1 MRNLHL
7 LLCSSAAALLSSL
20 PAMADAAPPAGAPPV
35 TSATTTATGTEGT
48 DVSQIVVTAEKND
61 AATNAPSKASIY
73 ETQPESL
80 ITHKFIE
87 QSTPESGDY
96 TTTVAIA
103 PSVNSFGANGGGV
116 GDVGSATMRGFQ
128 DGQFNITYDGIAF
141 GDAND
146 TTHHPAAFFPSST
159 IGTSVVDRG
168 PGAAGDMGQANFGGA
183 LHLFSPQVSD
193 TMGASQKATY
203 GSFNTQ
209 SYVTTIQTGAI
220 KELGGAKLLLSADI
234 RSSDGQLT
242 DMGGVSR
249 NFLAKLV
256 VPIGSDATLTAFSSI
271 NHIRYNQTDNTSGT
285 IVGFGISGPQ
295 QAAYGINFG
304 LNNDPTDEHCTC
316 YNYVIKNTSFNYLNL
331 KWNVARG
338 ITVEDH
344 LYYYY
349 YDNQT
354 VSAQS
359 AGDLLNPPTT
369 GPDAGTSYFVNAAG
383 VTTTDIAGYKKQ
395 NKYDT
400 YGNILRVNADLGF
413 GTLRAGGLYEHSN
426 ATRFIANYDLTNN
439 TPDTTATYGSA
450 AAVAG
455 PNTSVPASLANY
467 QYYEPSSWNQVQVF
481 ADFEWRPL
489 ENLTITPGIKQL
501 HYVRSVDNALET
513 GTALDGT
520 GVFYSN
526 GSRTYNKTMWFIT
539 ANYRVRPNWSF
550 YAQAATGFLVPP
562 VKTVSAVA
570 GGTVSPTA
578 PQTTTTYQIGS
589 VYTAGKLTLDGDYYY
604 IDANN
609 VLVADKH
616 SGCFCYL
623 NDGKGRYYGFE
634 AQGAYHIGYGFTGFA
649 NGSINVARN
658 TNDGNPADGVTYF
671 TNSPKRT
678 AAFGLIYDYH
688 KLQAS
693 VSDKIIGPQL
703 ASDGATWLN
712 SYATVDA
719 SVAYDLGHVKLK
731 LAVFNL
737 SNGRPRFDYDGTYSV
752 YQVGRQVQGTVQVK
766 F

>member
-1 MRNLHL
+1 MKKFTALSC
-7 LLCSSAAALLSSL
+7 CSMIAVLAATPAL
-20 PAMADAAPPAGAPPV
+20 ADDGAAGAN
-35 TSATTTATGTEGT
+35 ATEVTTATGTEGT
-48 DVSQIVVTAEKND
+48 DVRQILVTAERNRAASD
-61 AATNAPSKASIY
+61 APTKASIL

-80 ITHKFIE
+80 ITHKYIE

-128 DGQFNITYDGIAF
+128 DGQFNITFDGIAF

-183 LHLFSPQVSD
+183 IHLFSPQVD
-193 TMGASQKATY
+193 DKFGVSQKMTY

-209 SYVTTIQTGAI
+209 SYVTTVQTGAI
-220 KELGGAKLLLSADI
+220 KELGGAKLLLSADV

-242 DMGGVSR
+242 DMGGIGR

-256 VPIGSDATLTAFSSI
+256 VPIGSDVTLTAFSSI

-285 IVGFGISGPQ
+285 ILGFGISAPQ
-295 QAAYGINFG
+295 QAAYGINFA
-304 LNNDPTDEHCTC
+304 LNNDPTDEHYVG
-316 YNYVIKNTSFNYLNL
+316 YNYVVKNTSFNYLNL
-331 KWNVARG
+331 KWDVG
-338 ITVEDH
+338 HDVTVEDH

-359 AGDLLNPPTT
+359 AGDLLNPPTS
-369 GPDAGTSYFVNAAG
+369 GPNAGTSYYSPDG
-383 VTTTDIAGYKKQ
+383 GTTYTTDIAGYRKQ

-400 YGNILRVNADLGF
+400 YGNILRVNDDLGF

-426 ATRFIANYDLTNN
+426 ATRFINNYDLT
-439 TPDTTATYGSA
+439 TGRPDTSGTYGTATGSN
-450 AAVAG
+450 VE
-455 PNTSVPASLANY
+455 
-467 QYYEPSSWNQVQVF
+467 YYEPSSWNQLQLF

-489 ENLTITPGIKQL
+489 ANLTVTPGIKQL
-501 HYVRSVDNALET
+501 HYTRDIDANVEGNAN
-513 GTALDGT
+513 GYGA
-520 GVFYSN
+520 VV

-539 ANYRVRPNWSF
+539 ANYRVKPNWSF

-562 VKTVSAVA
+562 IKTLTTAN
-570 GGTVSPTA
+570 GTTSPTA
-578 PQTTTTYQIGS
+578 PQTTTTYQVGS
-589 VYTAGKLTLDGDYYY
+589 VYTAGKLTLDGDFYT
-604 IDANN
+604 INANN
-609 VLVADKH
+609 VLVADKNG
-616 SGCFCYL
+616 GCFCYL
-623 NDGKGRYYGFE
+623 NTGKGRYYGWE
-634 AQGAYHIGYGFTGFA
+634 AQGAYHLGHGFTAFA
-649 NGSINVARN
+649 NGSINIARDITDN
-658 TNDGNPADGVTYF
+658 VDYSNA
-671 TNSPKRT
+671 PKRT
-678 AAFGLIYDYH
+678 AAFGLIYDDH

-703 ASDGATWLN
+703 ASDGATWLS
-712 SYATVDA
+712 SYSTVDA
-719 SVAYDLGHVKLK
+719 SVSYDLGHVKLK
-731 LAVFNL
+731 LAAFNL
-737 SNGRPRFDYDGTYSV
+737 SNKRPPIDFDGTYTV

>member
-1 MRNLHL
+1 MTRFAALSC
-7 LLCSSAAALLSSL
+7 CSTLALMTATPAIAAADAG
-20 PAMADAAPPAGAPPV
+20 PATKTEIS
-35 TSATTTATGTEGT
+35 TSTGTEGT
-48 DVSQIVVTAEKND
+48 DVRQIVVTAERNR
-61 AATNAPSKASIY
+61 AATDAPTKASIL

-87 QSTPESGDY
+87 QSTTESGDY
-96 TTTVAIA
+96 TTVVAIA

-159 IGTSVVDRG
+159 IGAAVVDRG

-183 LHLFSPQVSD
+183 LHLFSPTVED
-193 TMGASQKATY
+193 KFGASQKVTY

-209 SYVTTIQTGAI
+209 SYVTVLQTGAI
-220 KELGGAKLLLSADI
+220 KELGGAKLMLSADI

-242 DMGGVSR
+242 NMGGIGR
-249 NFLAKLV
+249 NFLGKLV
-256 VPIGSDATLTAFSSI
+256 LPIGSDATLTAFSSI

-285 IVGFGISGPQ
+285 ILGFGITAAQ

-304 LNNDPTDEHCTC
+304 LTNDPTDEHYVG

-331 KWNVARG
+331 KWNVTSA
-338 ITVEDH
+338 ITLEDH

-354 VSAQS
+354 VSSQS
-359 AGDLLNPPTT
+359 AADLLNPPTS
-369 GPDAGTSYFVNAAG
+369 GAGMGTSYYSPDGGNTF
-383 VTTTDIAGYKKQ
+383 TSDIAGYKKQ

-455 PNTSVPASLANY
+455 PNTVIPASLANY
-467 QYYEPSSWNQVQVF
+467 QYYEPSSWNQFQLF

-489 ENLTITPGIKQL
+489 QNLTITPGIKQL

-513 GTALDGT
+513 GTALDGSGAFFT
-520 GVFYSN
+520 N
-526 GSRTYNKTMWFIT
+526 GSRTYSKTMWFIT
-539 ANYRVRPNWSF
+539 ANYRIKPNWSF
-550 YAQAATGFLVPP
+550 YGQAATGFLVPP
-562 VKTVSAVA
+562 VKTIAAVA
-570 GGTVSPTA
+570 NGTVSTTA

-589 VYTAGKLTLDGDYYY
+589 VYTAGKLTLDGDFYH

-609 VLVADKH
+609 VLVANKH
-616 SGCFCYL
+616 GGCFCYL
-623 NDGKGRYYGFE
+623 NTGQGRYYGWE
-634 AQGAYHIGYGFTGFA
+634 AQGAYHIGYGFTVFA
-649 NGSINVARN
+649 NGSINIARDVGN
-658 TNDGNPADGVTYF
+658 GVDYTNA
-671 TNSPKRT
+671 PKRT
-678 AAFGLIYDYH
+678 AAFGLVYDDH
-688 KLQAS
+688 HLQAS

-703 ASDGATWLN
+703 ASDGATYLN
-712 SYATVDA
+712 AYSTVDA
-719 SVAYDLGHVKLK
+719 SVSYDFGRVKVKL
-731 LAVFNL
+731 AGFNL
-737 SNGRPRFDYDGTYSV
+737 ANNRPPIDFDGTFSV
-752 YQVGRQVQGTVQVK
+752 YQVGRQIQGTVQVK
-766 F
+766 Y

>member
-1 MRNLHL
+1 MIAVLTATPAL
-7 LLCSSAAALLSSL
+7 ADTGPAGTSPTVAGAAA
-20 PAMADAAPPAGAPPV
+20 GTEV
-35 TSATTTATGTEGT
+35 TTATGTEGT
-48 DVSQIVVTAEKND
+48 DVRQILVTAERNRAASD
-61 AATNAPSKASIY
+61 APTKASIL

-96 TTTVAIA
+96 TTIVAIA

-159 IGTSVVDRG
+159 IGTAVVDRG

-183 LHLFSPQVSD
+183 LHLFSPSVDD
-193 TMGASQKATY
+193 TFGVSQKVSY
-203 GSFNTQ
+203 GTFNTQ
-209 SYVTTIQTGAI
+209 SYVTTLQTGAI
-220 KELGGAKLLLSADI
+220 RELGGAKLLLSADI
-234 RSSDGQLT
+234 RSSDGQLS
-242 DMGGVSR
+242 DMGGNSR

-295 QAAYGINFG
+295 QAAYGINFA
-304 LNNDPTDEHCTC
+304 LNGDPTDEHFYG

-331 KWNVARG
+331 KWNVSGG
-338 ITVEDH
+338 ITLEDH
-344 LYYYY
+344 LYYYT

-354 VSAQS
+354 TSAQS
-359 AGDLLNPPTT
+359 AGDLLNPPTS
-369 GPDAGTSYFVNAAG
+369 GPNVGTSYYSPDG
-383 VTTTDIAGYKKQ
+383 GTTFTSDIAGYKKQ

-426 ATRFIANYDLTNN
+426 ATRYIYNFDFT
-439 TPDTTATYGSA
+439 TGQPDNSGTYGTA
-450 AAVAG
+450 AGTNVE
-455 PNTSVPASLANY
+455 Y
-467 QYYEPSSWNQVQVF
+467 HEPSSWNQYQLF

-489 ENLTITPGIKQL
+489 DNLTVTPGIKQL
-501 HYVRSVDNALET
+501 HFTRNVDNAIEYLYEPDT
-513 GTALDGT
+513 GNTQVT
-520 GVFYSN
+520 QN
-526 GSRTYNKTMWFIT
+526 GSRTYSKTMWFIT
-539 ANYRVRPNWSF
+539 ANYRVKPNWSF

-562 VKTVSAVA
+562 VKTVAAVA
-570 GGTVSPTA
+570 NGATSPTA

-589 VYTAGKLTLDGDYYY
+589 VYTEGKLTLDGDFYY

-609 VLVADKH
+609 VLIADKKG
-616 SGCFCYL
+616 GCFCYL
-623 NDGKGRYYGFE
+623 NAGKGRYYGWE
-634 AQGAYHIGYGFTGFA
+634 AQGAYHLGYGFTAFA
-649 NGSINVARN
+649 NGSINIARD
-658 TNDGNPADGVTYF
+658 TFDGNPADGVTYF
-671 TNSPKRT
+671 TNAPKRT
-678 AAFGLIYDYH
+678 AAFGLIYDDH

-712 SYATVDA
+712 AYSTVDA
-719 SVAYDLGHVKLK
+719 SVAYDFGRVKVKL
-731 LAVFNL
+731 AAFNL
-737 SNGRPRFDYDGTYSV
+737 ANSRPLFDFDGTFSV
-752 YQVGRQVQGTVQVK
+752 YQVGRQVQATLQVK
-766 F
+766 Y

>member
-1 MRNLHL
+1 MRRFAM
-7 LLCSSAAALLSSL
+7 LLCSTATILSAVSTAHA
-20 PAMADAAPPAGAPPV
+20 ADAAPPPPV
-35 TSATTTATGTEGT
+35 TTSTGTEGT
-48 DVSQIVVTAEKND
+48 DVSTIVVTAEKND
-61 AATNAPSKASIY
+61 AATNAPSKASIM

-96 TTTVAIA
+96 TTIVGIA

-116 GDVGSATMRGFQ
+116 GDVGSSTMRGFL

-159 IGTSVVDRG
+159 IGTAVVDRG

-183 LHLFSPQVSD
+183 IHLFSPQVSD
-193 TMGASQKATY
+193 TFGASQKVTY

-209 SYVTTIQTGAI
+209 SYVTTLQTGAI

-234 RSSDGQLT
+234 RSSDGQLS

-271 NHIRYNQTDNTSGT
+271 NRIRYNQTDNTSGT

-295 QAAYGINFG
+295 QAAYGINFA
-304 LNNDPTDEHCTC
+304 LNNDPTDEHCVC

-331 KWNVARG
+331 KWNVAHG

-369 GPDAGTSYFVNAAG
+369 GPNAGTSYYVNAAG
-383 VTTTDIAGYKKQ
+383 VTTTDIAGYRKQ

-400 YGNILRVNADLGF
+400 YGNILRLNADLGF
-413 GTLRAGGLYEHSN
+413 GTLRTGGLYEHSN

-455 PNTSVPASLANY
+455 PSTPVSAALANY
-467 QYYEPSSWNQVQVF
+467 QYYEPSSWNQFQLF

-489 ENLTITPGIKQL
+489 SNLTVTPGIKQL

-520 GVFYSN
+520 GVFYTD

-539 ANYRVRPNWSF
+539 ANYRVQPNWSF

-562 VKTVSAVA
+562 VKTVAAVA

-578 PQTTTTYQIGS
+578 PQTTTTYQVGS

-609 VLVADKH
+609 VLIADKH

-623 NDGKGRYYGFE
+623 NSGKGRYYGFE

-649 NGSINVARN
+649 NGSINVARD

-671 TNSPKRT
+671 TNSPKHT

-703 ASDGATWLN
+703 ASDGATWLK
-712 SYATVDA
+712 SYGTVDA
-719 SVAYDLGHVKLK
+719 SVAYDLGHVKVK

-737 SNGRPRFDYDGTYSV
+737 SNGRPRFDFDGTYSV
-752 YQVGRQVQGTVQVK
+752 YQVGRQIQGTIQVK
-766 F
+766 Y

>member
-1 MRNLHL
+1 MTRFTALSC
-7 LLCSSAAALLSSL
+7 CSILAVIMATPAL
-20 PAMADAAPPAGAPPV
+20 AADAAPAAAKTDV
-35 TSATTTATGTEGT
+35 STSTGTEGT
-48 DVSQIVVTAEKND
+48 DVRQIVVTAERNR
-61 AATNAPSKASIY
+61 AATDAPTKASIL

-96 TTTVAIA
+96 TTIVSIA

-159 IGTSVVDRG
+159 IGTAVVDRG

-183 LHLFSPQVSD
+183 LHLFSPVVSD
-193 TMGASQKATY
+193 SFGVSQKVTF
-203 GSFNTQ
+203 GTFNTE
-209 SYVTTIQTGAI
+209 SFVTTLQTGAI
-220 KELGGAKLLLSADI
+220 KELGGAKLLVSGDF
-234 RSSDGQLT
+234 RSSDGQLNN
-242 DMGGVSR
+242 MGGIGR

-256 VPIGSDATLTAFSSI
+256 VPIGNDITLTAFSSI

-285 IVGFGISGPQ
+285 ILGFGITPQQ
-295 QAAYGINFG
+295 QAAYGINFA
-304 LNNDPTDEHCTC
+304 LNTDPTDEHFVG
-316 YNYVIKNTSFNYLNL
+316 YNYVTKNTSFNYLNL
-331 KWNVARG
+331 KWDAGHG

-359 AGDLLNPPTT
+359 AADLLNPPTS
-369 GPDAGTSYFVNAAG
+369 GPNVGTSYYSPDG
-383 VTTTDIAGYKKQ
+383 GTTFTSDIAGYLKQ

-400 YGNILRVNADLGF
+400 YGNILRVNADLGI

-426 ATRFIANYDLTNN
+426 ATRYIYNYDFTNN
-439 TPDTTATYGSA
+439 TPDTSGTYGTAPGSN
-450 AAVAG
+450 VE
-455 PNTSVPASLANY
+455 
-467 QYYEPSSWNQVQVF
+467 YYEPSSWNQYQLF

-489 ENLTITPGIKQL
+489 HNLTITPGIKQL
-501 HYVRSVDNALET
+501 HFTRNVDNAQEYIAVPASGNNPGGNTLVT
-513 GTALDGT
+513 Q
-520 GVFYSN
+520 N
-526 GSRTYNKTMWFIT
+526 GSRTYSKTMWFIT
-539 ANYRVRPNWSF
+539 ANYRVQPNWSF

-562 VKTVSAVA
+562 VKTVAAVA
-570 GGTVSPTA
+570 NGTVSPTA

-589 VYTAGKLTLDGDYYY
+589 VYTAGNLTLDGDFYH

-609 VLVADKH
+609 VLVASKH

-623 NDGKGRYYGFE
+623 NTGQGRYYGWE
-634 AQGAYHIGYGFTGFA
+634 AQGAYHLGYGFTAFA
-649 NGSINVARN
+649 NGSINIAR
-658 TNDGNPADGVTYF
+658 DIGNGVDY

-678 AAFGLIYDYH
+678 AAFGLIYDDH
-688 KLQAS
+688 HFQAS

-703 ASDGATWLN
+703 ASDGATFLN

-719 SVAYDLGHVKLK
+719 SVSYDLGRVKFK
-731 LAVFNL
+731 LAGFNL
-737 SNGRPRFDYDGTYSV
+737 SNKRPPIDFDGTFSV
-752 YQVGRQVQGTVQVK
+752 YQVGRQIQGTIQVK
-766 F
+766 Y